1 MNNISLSL
9 KQLSTLLTAFLFCV
23 MTSPGIAAELIPVGT
38 GDLNVIGSSLP
49 EMGRDE
55 DNLVNGSGL
64 GVDIITSNLIVN
76 TGQPNGNNWNTETS
90 TADITFDLGSVF
102 NIDFLQIWNFNDS
115 FGNNDF
121 GASSIDLLV
130 SNVGT
135 NAQNADFTGSMVLAT
150 LLINEATGSL
160 RYFGENYRF
169 NGKMASDIPEELG
182 GDFNDFSDVNVQ
194 GRFVRLANLD
204 GSDSFGGRTGLSEVR
219 FYGTPVPL
227 PGAVWLLGS
236 AMIGLFAISRK
247 KERNH
252 LNL

>member
-1 MNNISLSL
+1 MGNISQSL
-9 KQLSTLLTAFLFCV
+9 ERLRALLAVFFFYGM
-23 MTSPGIAAELIPVGT
+23 MTSTGIAGFIPIGT

-49 EMGRDE
+49 EIGRDE

-64 GVDIITSNLIVN
+64 GVDVITSDLIVN

-90 TADITFDLGSVF
+90 TADITFDLGSIF

-121 GASSIDLLV
+121 GATSIDLLV

-135 NAQNADFTGSMVLAT
+135 NAQNADFSGSMVLAT

-169 NGKMASDIPEELG
+169 NGKMESDIPEELG
-182 GDFNDFSDVNVQ
+182 GDLNDFSDVNVQ

-247 KERNH
+247 KECNH
-252 LNL
+252 LKF